1 MVKLLEDQGNLS
13 VATMNFKRKKT
24 KPRNPKKKQERK
36 VVLKN
41 LHDFFEGRDIS
52 NKV

>member
-13 VATMNFKRKKT
+13 VATMNFKKK
-24 KPRNPKKKQERK
+24 KQNHRIRKKKQERK